1 MFINSDNF
9 QQGIKQ
15 FATRAIGQSNIN
27 AKSLAGYSIP
37 LPPLA
42 TQQAI
47 VAEIESEQALV
58 AANLELVARF
68 KRKIHATLARI
79 WGEDA
84 LAALHV

>member
-1 MFINSDNF
+1 MNSESF

-27 AKSLAGYSIP
+27 ASSLAGYPIL

-47 VAEIESEQALV
+47 VAEIQAEQALV
-58 AANLELVARF
+58 AANRGLISRF
-68 KRKIHATLARI
+68 ERKIQGTLARV

-84 LAALHV
+84 PAAKEP